1 MTDKTKKQKPWYI
14 EYDLI
19 ILDIISIL
27 LLGYIHLCSNFYHD
41 VKAYNNCFSYGKE
54 NNYRQFT

>member
-27 LLGYIHLCSNFYHD
+27 LLGYTFMFKFLSRCKGLQQLF
-41 VKAYNNCFSYGKE
+41 
-54 NNYRQFT
+54 